1 MAGVVVSLAVCLLGL
16 LVVYRCLAAWG
27 LRAPGSLA
35 RHAVEEGPPA
45 AQGLQPGWKIF
56 LLGAGSRV
64 GLLLAGM
71 AAAILLSDGGLT
83 WEGAFQ
89 QLQRWDAAHYIR
101 LIEEGYQGYTENGQH
116 LFLVFFPGYVWA
128 ARLLRLV
135 IPSTALAGTALSC
148 LCYGGACCY
157 LYRLAGEAYNG
168 RVARDALLYMSLFP
182 FSFFSGLV
190 MTEGLFLLATTGA
203 CWYAWRGKWLAF
215 GLFGALAALTRMT
228 GLLVIAVGVIRLL
241 EAYRPLEPPVGKSL
255 GRCWKPLLLRLPL
268 TLLPAVGTLLY
279 LLLNLWVDGDPFAF
293 ASHQEH
299 WHQGYLWISQVVEY
313 IGRYLGDNL
322 GSSFGWAVWAPAL
335 ALFVVGLAL
344 LYWAALRKGHPAGL
358 LAYGFCFFVATYS
371 LSWLLSAG
379 RYLSTCF
386 VLFLFLAKLTQRH
399 PALRAALLGGEGV
412 LLGVYLC
419 AFLAGAQV
427 MLKRAAPFGA
437 ALFCR

>member
-203 CWYAWRGKWLAF
+203 CWYAWRRKWLAF

-228 GLLVIAVGVIRLL
+228 GLLVIVVGVIRLL

-268 TLLPAVGTLLY
+268 TLLPAAGTLLY

-322 GSSFGWAVWAPAL
+322 GSSYGWAVWAPAL

-344 LYWAALRKGHPAGL
+344 LYWAALRRGHPAGL

-386 VLFLFLAKLTQRH
+386 VLFLFLAKLTQRR

-419 AFLAGAQV
+419 AFLSGAQV
-427 MLKRAAPFGA
+427 M
-437 ALFCR
+437 

>member
-1 MAGVVVSLAVCLLGL
+1 MASVVVSLAVCLLGL

-71 AAAILLSDGGLT
+71 AAAMLLSDGGLT

-128 ARLLRLV
+128 VRLLRLV

-157 LYRLAGEAYNG
+157 LYRLAGEAYNS

-386 VLFLFLAKLTQRH
+386 VLFLFLAKLTQRR

-427 MLKRAAPFGA
+427 M
-437 ALFCR
+437 

>member
-45 AQGLQPGWKIF
+45 AQGLQPSWKIF

-71 AAAILLSDGGLT
+71 AAAILLSDGALT

-89 QLQRWDAAHYIR
+89 QLQRWDAAHYIH

-128 ARLLRLV
+128 VRLLRLV

-268 TLLPAVGTLLY
+268 TLLPAAGTLLY

-386 VLFLFLAKLTQRH
+386 VLFLFLAKLTQRR

-427 MLKRAAPFGA
+427 M
-437 ALFCR
+437 

>member
-83 WEGAFQ
+83 WGEAFQ
-89 QLQRWDAAHYIR
+89 QLQRWDAAHYIH

-128 ARLLRLV
+128 VRLLRLV

-168 RVARDALLYMSLFP
+168 RVAWDALLYMSLFP

-228 GLLVIAVGVIRLL
+228 GLLVIVVGVIRLL

-268 TLLPAVGTLLY
+268 TLLPAAGTLLY

-322 GSSFGWAVWAPAL
+322 GSSYGWAVWAPAL

-386 VLFLFLAKLTQRH
+386 VLFLFLAKLTQRR

-427 MLKRAAPFGA
+427 M
-437 ALFCR
+437 

>member
-71 AAAILLSDGGLT
+71 VAAMLLSDGGLT

-89 QLQRWDAAHYIR
+89 QLQRWDAAHYIH

-157 LYRLAGEAYNG
+157 LYRLAGEAYNS

-268 TLLPAVGTLLY
+268 TLLPAAGTLLY

-322 GSSFGWAVWAPAL
+322 GSSFGWAVWVPAL

-386 VLFLFLAKLTQRH
+386 VLFLFLAKLTQRR

-427 MLKRAAPFGA
+427 M
-437 ALFCR
+437 

>member
-71 AAAILLSDGGLT
+71 VAAMLLSDGGLT
-83 WEGAFQ
+83 WERAFQ
-89 QLQRWDAAHYIR
+89 QLQRWDAAHYIH

-128 ARLLRLV
+128 VRLLRLV

-322 GSSFGWAVWAPAL
+322 GSSYGWAVWAPAL

-386 VLFLFLAKLTQRH
+386 VLFLFLAKLTQRR

-427 MLKRAAPFGA
+427 M
-437 ALFCR
+437 

>member
-71 AAAILLSDGGLT
+71 VAAMLLSDGGLT

-128 ARLLRLV
+128 VRLLRLV

-268 TLLPAVGTLLY
+268 TLLPAAGTLLY

-386 VLFLFLAKLTQRH
+386 VLFLFLAKLTQRR

-427 MLKRAAPFGA
+427 M
-437 ALFCR
+437 

>member
-83 WEGAFQ
+83 WGEAFQ
-89 QLQRWDAAHYIR
+89 QLQRWDAAHYIH
-101 LIEEGYQGYTENGQH
+101 LIEEGYQGYTENGRH
-116 LFLVFFPGYVWA
+116 LFLVCFPGYVWA
-128 ARLLRLV
+128 VRLLRLV

-228 GLLVIAVGVIRLL
+228 GLLVIVVGVIRLL
-241 EAYRPLEPPVGKSL
+241 EAYRPLELPVGKSL
-255 GRCWKPLLLRLPL
+255 GRCWKPLLLGLPL
-268 TLLPAVGTLLY
+268 TLLPAAGTLLY

-386 VLFLFLAKLTQRH
+386 VLFLFLAKLTQRR

-427 MLKRAAPFGA
+427 M
-437 ALFCR
+437 

>member
-71 AAAILLSDGGLT
+71 VAAMLLSDGALT
-83 WEGAFQ
+83 WERAFQ
-89 QLQRWDAAHYIR
+89 QLQRWDAAHYIH

-128 ARLLRLV
+128 VRLLRLV
-135 IPSTALAGTALSC
+135 IPSTALAGMALSC

-268 TLLPAVGTLLY
+268 TLLPAAGTLLY

-386 VLFLFLAKLTQRH
+386 VLFLFLAKLTQRR
-399 PALRAALLGGEGV
+399 PALRAALLGGKGV

-427 MLKRAAPFGA
+427 M
-437 ALFCR
+437 

>member
-71 AAAILLSDGGLT
+71 AAAILLSDGALT

-89 QLQRWDAAHYIR
+89 QLQRWDAAHYIH

-268 TLLPAVGTLLY
+268 TLLPAAGTLLY

-344 LYWAALRKGHPAGL
+344 LYWAALRRGHPAGL

-386 VLFLFLAKLTQRH
+386 VLFLFLAKLTQRR

-427 MLKRAAPFGA
+427 M
-437 ALFCR
+437 

>member
-71 AAAILLSDGGLT
+71 VAAMLLSDGGLT
-83 WEGAFQ
+83 WERAFQ

-228 GLLVIAVGVIRLL
+228 GLLVIVVGVIRLL

-268 TLLPAVGTLLY
+268 TLLPAAGTLLY

-344 LYWAALRKGHPAGL
+344 LYWAALRRGHPAGL

-386 VLFLFLAKLTQRH
+386 VLFLFLAKLTQRR
-399 PALRAALLGGEGV
+399 PALRVALLGGEGV

-419 AFLAGAQV
+419 AFLSGAQV
-427 MLKRAAPFGA
+427 M
-437 ALFCR
+437 

>member
-71 AAAILLSDGGLT
+71 AAAMLLSDGALT

-89 QLQRWDAAHYIR
+89 QLQRWDAAHYIH

-116 LFLVFFPGYVWA
+116 LFRVFFPGYVWA
-128 ARLLRLV
+128 VRLLRLV

-228 GLLVIAVGVIRLL
+228 GLLVIVVGVIRLL
-241 EAYRPLEPPVGKSL
+241 EAYRPLELPVGKSL

-386 VLFLFLAKLTQRH
+386 VLFLFLAKLTQRR

-427 MLKRAAPFGA
+427 M
-437 ALFCR
+437 

>member
-71 AAAILLSDGGLT
+71 VAAMLLSDGGLT

-89 QLQRWDAAHYIR
+89 QLQRWDAAHYIH

-128 ARLLRLV
+128 VRLLRLV

-228 GLLVIAVGVIRLL
+228 GLLVIVVGVIRLL

-255 GRCWKPLLLRLPL
+255 LLRLPL
-268 TLLPAVGTLLY
+268 TLLPAAGTLLY

-322 GSSFGWAVWAPAL
+322 GSSYGWAVWVPAL

-386 VLFLFLAKLTQRH
+386 VLFLFLAKLTQRR

-427 MLKRAAPFGA
+427 M
-437 ALFCR
+437 

>member
-71 AAAILLSDGGLT
+71 AAAMLLSDGGLT

-89 QLQRWDAAHYIR
+89 QLQRWDAAHYIH

-128 ARLLRLV
+128 VRLLRLV

-268 TLLPAVGTLLY
+268 TLLPAAGTLLY

-386 VLFLFLAKLTQRH
+386 VLFLFLAKLTQRR

-427 MLKRAAPFGA
+427 M
-437 ALFCR
+437 

>member
-71 AAAILLSDGGLT
+71 AAAMLLSDGGLT
-83 WEGAFQ
+83 WERAFQ
-89 QLQRWDAAHYIR
+89 QLQRWDAAHYIH

-128 ARLLRLV
+128 VRLLRLV

-157 LYRLAGEAYNG
+157 LYRLAGEAYNS

-268 TLLPAVGTLLY
+268 TLLPAAGTLLY

-386 VLFLFLAKLTQRH
+386 VLFLFLAKLTQRR

-427 MLKRAAPFGA
+427 M
-437 ALFCR
+437 

>member
-71 AAAILLSDGGLT
+71 AAAMLLSDGALT

-89 QLQRWDAAHYIR
+89 QLQRWDAAHYIH

-228 GLLVIAVGVIRLL
+228 GLLVIVVGVIRLL
-241 EAYRPLEPPVGKSL
+241 EAYRPLELPVGKSL
-255 GRCWKPLLLRLPL
+255 GRCWKPLLLGLPL
-268 TLLPAVGTLLY
+268 TLLPAAGTLLY

-386 VLFLFLAKLTQRH
+386 VLFLFLAKLTQRR

-427 MLKRAAPFGA
+427 M
-437 ALFCR
+437 

>member
-268 TLLPAVGTLLY
+268 TLLPAAGTLLY

-313 IGRYLGDNL
+313 IGRYLWDNL

-386 VLFLFLAKLTQRH
+386 VLFLFLAKLTQRR

-427 MLKRAAPFGA
+427 M
-437 ALFCR
+437 

>member
-71 AAAILLSDGGLT
+71 VAAMLLSDGALT
-83 WEGAFQ
+83 WERAFQ

-268 TLLPAVGTLLY
+268 TLLPAAGTLLY

-386 VLFLFLAKLTQRH
+386 VLFLFLAKLSQRR

-427 MLKRAAPFGA
+427 M
-437 ALFCR
+437 

>member
-71 AAAILLSDGGLT
+71 AAAMLLSDGGLT

-157 LYRLAGEAYNG
+157 LYRLAGEAYNS

-268 TLLPAVGTLLY
+268 TLLPAAGTLLY

-293 ASHQEH
+293 TSHQEH

-322 GSSFGWAVWAPAL
+322 GSSYGWAVWAPAL

-344 LYWAALRKGHPAGL
+344 LYWAALRRGHPAGL

-386 VLFLFLAKLTQRH
+386 VLFLFLAKLTQRR

-427 MLKRAAPFGA
+427 M
-437 ALFCR
+437 

>member
-71 AAAILLSDGGLT
+71 AAAMLLSDGGLT
-83 WEGAFQ
+83 WERAFQ
-89 QLQRWDAAHYIR
+89 QLQRWDAAHYIH

-128 ARLLRLV
+128 VRLLRLV

-228 GLLVIAVGVIRLL
+228 GLLVIVVGVIRLL

-268 TLLPAVGTLLY
+268 TLLPAAGTLLY

-386 VLFLFLAKLTQRH
+386 VLFLFLAKLTQRR

-427 MLKRAAPFGA
+427 M
-437 ALFCR
+437 

>member
-71 AAAILLSDGGLT
+71 AAAILLSDGALT

-128 ARLLRLV
+128 VRLLRLV

-255 GRCWKPLLLRLPL
+255 GRCWKPLLLGLPL
-268 TLLPAVGTLLY
+268 TLLPAAGTLLY

-386 VLFLFLAKLTQRH
+386 VLFLFLAKLTQRR

-427 MLKRAAPFGA
+427 M
-437 ALFCR
+437 

>member
-71 AAAILLSDGGLT
+71 AAAMLLSDGGLT

-268 TLLPAVGTLLY
+268 TLLPAAGTLLY

-335 ALFVVGLAL
+335 ALFVVGLTL

-386 VLFLFLAKLTQRH
+386 VLFLFLAKLTQRR

-427 MLKRAAPFGA
+427 M
-437 ALFCR
+437 

>member
-268 TLLPAVGTLLY
+268 TLLY

-386 VLFLFLAKLTQRH
+386 VLFLFLAKLTQRR

-427 MLKRAAPFGA
+427 M
-437 ALFCR
+437 

>member
-89 QLQRWDAAHYIR
+89 QLQRWDAAHYIH

-128 ARLLRLV
+128 VRLLRLV
-135 IPSTALAGTALSC
+135 IPSTALAGTVLSC

-157 LYRLAGEAYNG
+157 LYRLAGEAYNS
-168 RVARDALLYMSLFP
+168 RVAWDALLYMSLFP

-241 EAYRPLEPPVGKSL
+241 ETYRPLEPPVGKSL

-268 TLLPAVGTLLY
+268 TLLPAAGTLLY

-322 GSSFGWAVWAPAL
+322 GSSYGWAVWAPAL

-386 VLFLFLAKLTQRH
+386 VLFLFLAKLTQRR

-427 MLKRAAPFGA
+427 M
-437 ALFCR
+437 

>member
-64 GLLLAGM
+64 GLLLVGM
-71 AAAILLSDGGLT
+71 AAAMLLSDGGLT

-89 QLQRWDAAHYIR
+89 QLQRWDAAHYIH

-128 ARLLRLV
+128 ARLLRLA
-135 IPSTALAGTALSC
+135 IPSTALAGMALSC

-182 FSFFSGLV
+182 FSFFSGPV

-268 TLLPAVGTLLY
+268 TLLPAAGTLLY

-313 IGRYLGDNL
+313 IGRYLWDNL

-335 ALFVVGLAL
+335 ALFVGGLAL
-344 LYWAALRKGHPAGL
+344 LYWAALRRGHPAGL

-386 VLFLFLAKLTQRH
+386 VLFLFLAKLTQRR

-427 MLKRAAPFGA
+427 M
-437 ALFCR
+437 

>member
-228 GLLVIAVGVIRLL
+228 GLLVIVVGVIRLL
-241 EAYRPLEPPVGKSL
+241 EAYRPLELPVGKSL
-255 GRCWKPLLLRLPL
+255 GRCWKPLLLGLPL
-268 TLLPAVGTLLY
+268 TLLPAAGTLLY

-386 VLFLFLAKLTQRH
+386 VLFLFLAKLTQRR

-419 AFLAGAQV
+419 AFLSGAQV
-427 MLKRAAPFGA
+427 M
-437 ALFCR
+437 

>member
-135 IPSTALAGTALSC
+135 IPSTARAGTAHSC

-157 LYRLAGEAYNG
+157 LSRLAGEAYNG

-215 GLFGALAALTRMT
+215 GLFGALAAPTRMT

-241 EAYRPLEPPVGKSL
+241 EAYRPLEAPVGKSL

-268 TLLPAVGTLLY
+268 TLLPAAGTLLY

-386 VLFLFLAKLTQRH
+386 VLFLFLAKLTQRR

-427 MLKRAAPFGA
+427 M
-437 ALFCR
+437 

>member
-71 AAAILLSDGGLT
+71 AAAMLLSDGGLT
-83 WEGAFQ
+83 WEGTFQ

-135 IPSTALAGTALSC
+135 IPSTALAGTVLSC

-268 TLLPAVGTLLY
+268 TLLPAAGTLLY

-313 IGRYLGDNL
+313 IARYFVDNA
-322 GSSFGWAVWAPAL
+322 GNSFGWAVWAPAL
-335 ALFVVGLAL
+335 ALFVGGLAL

-386 VLFLFLAKLTQRH
+386 VLFLFLAKLTQRR

-427 MLKRAAPFGA
+427 M
-437 ALFCR
+437 

>member
-71 AAAILLSDGGLT
+71 VAAILLSDGGLT

-135 IPSTALAGTALSC
+135 IPSTALAGTVLSC

-268 TLLPAVGTLLY
+268 TLLPAAGTLLY

-313 IGRYLGDNL
+313 IARYFVDNA
-322 GSSFGWAVWAPAL
+322 GNSFGWAVWAPAL

-344 LYWAALRKGHPAGL
+344 LYWAALRRGHPAGL

-386 VLFLFLAKLTQRH
+386 VLFLFLAKLTQRR

-427 MLKRAAPFGA
+427 M
-437 ALFCR
+437 

>member
-27 LRAPGSLA
+27 LRAPGGLA

-71 AAAILLSDGGLT
+71 VAAMLLSDGALT

-89 QLQRWDAAHYIR
+89 QLQRWDAAHYIH

-135 IPSTALAGTALSC
+135 IPSTALAGTVLSC

-157 LYRLAGEAYNG
+157 LYRLAGEAYNS

-255 GRCWKPLLLRLPL
+255 GGCWKPLLLRLPL

-322 GSSFGWAVWAPAL
+322 GSSYGWAVWAPAL

-358 LAYGFCFFVATYS
+358 LAYGFCFFAATYS

-386 VLFLFLAKLTQRH
+386 VLFLFLAKLTQRR

-427 MLKRAAPFGA
+427 M
-437 ALFCR
+437 

>member
-27 LRAPGSLA
+27 LRAPGGLA

-71 AAAILLSDGGLT
+71 AAAMLLSDGALT
-83 WEGAFQ
+83 WERAFQ

-135 IPSTALAGTALSC
+135 IPSTALAGTALAC

-168 RVARDALLYMSLFP
+168 RVARDTLLYMSLFP

-268 TLLPAVGTLLY
+268 TLLPAAGTLLY

-386 VLFLFLAKLTQRH
+386 VLFLFLAKLTQRR

-427 MLKRAAPFGA
+427 M
-437 ALFCR
+437 

>member
-71 AAAILLSDGGLT
+71 AAAMLLSDGGLT
-83 WEGAFQ
+83 WERAFQ

-168 RVARDALLYMSLFP
+168 RVAWDALLYMSLFP

-215 GLFGALAALTRMT
+215 GLFGALGALTRMT

-255 GRCWKPLLLRLPL
+255 GRCWKPLLLGLPL
-268 TLLPAVGTLLY
+268 TLLPAAGTLLY

-386 VLFLFLAKLTQRH
+386 VLFLFLAKLTQRR

-427 MLKRAAPFGA
+427 M
-437 ALFCR
+437 

>member
-83 WEGAFQ
+83 WERAFQ

-128 ARLLRLV
+128 VRLLRLV

-157 LYRLAGEAYNG
+157 LYRLAGEAYNS

-228 GLLVIAVGVIRLL
+228 GLLVIVVGVIRLL

-386 VLFLFLAKLTQRH
+386 VLFLFLAKLTQRR

-427 MLKRAAPFGA
+427 M
-437 ALFCR
+437 

>member
-71 AAAILLSDGGLT
+71 VAAMLLSDGGLT

-168 RVARDALLYMSLFP
+168 RVAWDALLYMSLFP

-228 GLLVIAVGVIRLL
+228 GLLVIVVGVIRLL

-268 TLLPAVGTLLY
+268 TLLPAAGTLLY

-386 VLFLFLAKLTQRH
+386 VLFLFLAKLTQRR

-427 MLKRAAPFGA
+427 M
-437 ALFCR
+437 

>member
-71 AAAILLSDGGLT
+71 AAAMLLSDGGLT

-89 QLQRWDAAHYIR
+89 QLQRWDAAHYIH

-128 ARLLRLV
+128 VRLLRLV

-228 GLLVIAVGVIRLL
+228 GLLVIVVGVIRLL

-268 TLLPAVGTLLY
+268 TLLPAAGTLLY
-279 LLLNLWVDGDPFAF
+279 LLLNSWVDGDPFAF
-293 ASHQEH
+293 VTHQEH
-299 WHQGYLWISQVVEY
+299 WYQGYLWISQVVEY

-322 GSSFGWAVWAPAL
+322 GSSFGWAVWVPAL

-386 VLFLFLAKLTQRH
+386 VLFLFLAKLTQRR

-419 AFLAGAQV
+419 AFLSGAQV
-427 MLKRAAPFGA
+427 M
-437 ALFCR
+437 

>member
-71 AAAILLSDGGLT
+71 AAAMLLSDGGLT
-83 WEGAFQ
+83 WGEAFQ
-89 QLQRWDAAHYIR
+89 QLQRWDATHYIH

-168 RVARDALLYMSLFP
+168 RVAWDALLYMSLFP

-255 GRCWKPLLLRLPL
+255 GRCWKPLLLGLPL
-268 TLLPAVGTLLY
+268 TLLPAAGTLLY

-386 VLFLFLAKLTQRH
+386 VLFLFLAKLTQRR

-427 MLKRAAPFGA
+427 M
-437 ALFCR
+437 

>member
-71 AAAILLSDGGLT
+71 AAAMLLSDGGLT

-241 EAYRPLEPPVGKSL
+241 EVYRPLEPPVGKSL

-268 TLLPAVGTLLY
+268 TLLPAAGTLLY

-344 LYWAALRKGHPAGL
+344 LYWAALRRGHPAGL

-386 VLFLFLAKLTQRH
+386 VLFLFLAKLTQRR

-427 MLKRAAPFGA
+427 M
-437 ALFCR
+437 

>member
-268 TLLPAVGTLLY
+268 TLLPAAGTLLY

-322 GSSFGWAVWAPAL
+322 GSSYGWAVWAPAL

-344 LYWAALRKGHPAGL
+344 LYWAALRRGHPAGL

-386 VLFLFLAKLTQRH
+386 VLFLFLAKLTQRR

-427 MLKRAAPFGA
+427 M
-437 ALFCR
+437 

>member
-71 AAAILLSDGGLT
+71 AAAMLLSDGGLT

-128 ARLLRLV
+128 VRLLRLV

-228 GLLVIAVGVIRLL
+228 GLLVIVVGVIRLL

-255 GRCWKPLLLRLPL
+255 GRCWKPLLLGLPL

-386 VLFLFLAKLTQRH
+386 VLFLFLAKLTQRR

-427 MLKRAAPFGA
+427 M
-437 ALFCR
+437 

>member
-71 AAAILLSDGGLT
+71 AAAMLLSDGGLT

-89 QLQRWDAAHYIR
+89 QLQRWDAAHYIH

-268 TLLPAVGTLLY
+268 TLLPAAGTLLY

-386 VLFLFLAKLTQRH
+386 VLFLFLAKLTQRR

-427 MLKRAAPFGA
+427 M
-437 ALFCR
+437 